1 VARPYE
7 MAVNPKRRDRRQP
20 RPWTRAAIGCGVSDE
35 GSPRTDRR
43 QAQQDVRAAIRRARQ
58 ARAGARHAALW
69 STLTPQ
75 TQPDAMSPWH
85 VVLVALAGWLN
96 REQQKVIEYL
106 KEENRVPREQLGTKH
121 LRFTDEQRR
130 HLAVKGKDRG
140 TKILR
145 ELG

>member
-1 VARPYE
+1 MPSYVSE
-7 MAVNPKRRDRRQP
+7 E
-20 RPWTRAAIGCGVSDE
+20 TRVISG
-35 GSPRTDRR
+35 
-43 QAQQDVRAAIRRARQ
+43 
-58 ARAGARHAALW
+58 AALW

-106 KEENRVPREQLGTKH
+106 KEENRVLCEQLGTKR

-130 HLAVKGKDRG
+130 RLAVKGKDLG
-140 TKILR
+140 TKLLR
-145 ELG
+145 ELGCIVTPDTILRWYRELIVMKYDGSEHRTNRTSSESW